1 MHCAWPHIVYF
12 HQEEIYRIQLVI
24 WKWYSHV
31 YHTSSSERTPVTNS
45 TASPINPFQRMRR
58 SLNSSGI
65 TLRFLL
71 VYSSP
76 PPRLATCSVPWS
88 SQAGHVK
95 ITCLFCIYS
104 WTCPAPSDHVMQILY
119 LRSSVCVVRGLFTLY
134 DHRVVRNDSDCSTF

>member
-1 MHCAWPHIVYF
+1 MRRGDKVITCTVRGLISCIITKRRFIVPDF
-12 HQEEIYRIQLVI
+12 VI
-24 WKWYSHV
+24 WKWYNRV

-76 PPRLATCSVPWS
+76 PPRLAVFEEALRILCSVEHGREGELRVARGEDDDGLGPGGLV
-88 SQAGHVK
+88 QVVD
-95 ITCLFCIYS
+95 L
-104 WTCPAPSDHVMQILY
+104 SDQ
-119 LRSSVCVVRGLFTLY
+119 VV
-134 DHRVVRNDSDCSTF
+134 ST